1 MIKKVIKHRI
11 VEIIGVLINL
21 ILISKYFFDKL
32 TIRCEPCLDK
42 NDCPPCQTDFMKYF
56 WIYLLSFNLLIIFG
70 LIMKR
75 KK

>member
-32 TIRCEPCLDK
+32 TICCEPCK
-42 NDCPPCQTDFMKYF
+42 NGSG
-56 WIYLLSFNLLIIFG
+56 W
-70 LIMKR
+70 R
-75 KK
+75 KDYQHARH